1 MERTKH
7 TAASALDAEKR
18 AQTDLDR
25 TKKEIELLAQS
36 REELQQQL
44 ALETASLRREL
55 QVPHY
60 LTNYL
65 PISPTRPPT
74 RRDDAAHHGHQRVR
88 RGR

>member
-65 PISPTRPPT
+65 PISPSLWLRPCGGSCRYLT
-74 RRDDAAHHGHQRVR
+74 I
-88 RGR
+88 